1 MEIKSFYLIQS
12 ALFLINYQGRI
23 KKIAEQVGLSKPLNI
38 NCVSII
44 MEYKITVHA
53 VILYSIIMD
62 TQLGLELPSILNGT
76 DILQGMFFMLLEK

>member
-12 ALFLINYQGRI
+12 ALFLISCQGRI